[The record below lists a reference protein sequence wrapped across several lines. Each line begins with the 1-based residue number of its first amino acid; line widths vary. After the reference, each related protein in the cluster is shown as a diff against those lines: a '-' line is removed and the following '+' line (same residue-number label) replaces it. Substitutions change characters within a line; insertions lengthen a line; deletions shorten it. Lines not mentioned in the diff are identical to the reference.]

1 MTYKFKYDTEA
12 GCYSDLFKEVA
23 DTLNS
28 QGLKP
33 YEMKKYTPQ
42 YVRKVMTGKI
52 TDNNVINTLQDVAKR
67 TLAKQDT
74 K

>member
-1 MTYKFKYDTEA
+1 MTYKGRYDTEK

-23 DTLNS
+23 DILNS

-42 YVRKVMTGKI
+42 YVRKVMSGKI

-67 TLAKQDT
+67 TLAKQNP
-74 K
+74 